1 MLFVSLKMGP
11 PPKYKAEIYCI
22 LQVVYYFDS
31 FCHFVVVVSVVS
43 VWSLGS
49 FRFCRFGD
57 FACLVLFVW
66 FVPFQSFRFAVSGFS
81 TCQLKGCNVVCVKF
95 PIRPSIA
102 PSLHGQTIACLIPI
116 VALFRSLNIKVI
128 YFCFI

>member
-1 MLFVSLKMGP
+1 MVVGFVSFLSFRRFRLFSFVLFVS
-11 PPKYKAEIYCI
+11 
-22 LQVVYYFDS
+22 
-31 FCHFVVVVSVVS
+31 
-43 VWSLGS
+43 
-49 FRFCRFGD
+49 
-57 FACLVLFVW
+57 

-81 TCQLKGCNVVCVKF
+81 TCQLQGCNVVCVKF

-128 YFCFI
+128 YFCFILLQCVSFHVKFNI